1 MEEIQMI
8 ATFPSISAE
17 DLEEFEKCADEALRL
32 VRTEGGNLQYDWFLS
47 DDKTRCVVQERYV
60 DSDAVLEHLGNVG
73 GVLPR
78 LAELGGGLEV
88 DVLGDPTR
96 AVRDAV
102 SQRVRAFHPRF
113 AGK

>member
-1 MEEIQMI
+1 MI
-8 ATFPSISAE
+8 ATFPKISEE
-17 DLEEFEKCADEALRL
+17 DLDEFKKCADQALEL
-32 VRTEGGNLQYDWFLS
+32 VRQEGGSLQYDWFLS

-60 DSDAVLEHLGNVG
+60 DSNAVLEHLGNVG

-88 DVLGDPTR
+88 DVLGDPSA

-102 SQRVRAFHPRF
+102 SQRVRAFHPRL
-113 AGK
+113 AGR